1 MRSSLRTGY
10 LAALLALPIAAAYA
24 PPAAAQETQV
34 QVIRPRS
41 VERPDTTGLANA
53 PETFV
58 HADTAGLIALGSCA
72 PRLRDA
78 AANLELLLIS
88 ANTSSSTEVRGD
100 TLFTFKSALGDY
112 APQARTA
119 YGLAADEL
127 VRVDCTTNR
136 PIGKARRAPPPQQ

>member
-1 MRSSLRTGY
+1 MRNPLRFSVQA
-10 LAALLALPIAAAYA
+10 AALALSILAFQVTPG
-24 PPAAAQETQV
+24 AAQDNRV
-34 QVIRPRS
+34 QIVRPRPL
-41 VERPDTTGLANA
+41 ERPDTTGLVNA
-53 PETFV
+53 PEVFV
-58 HADTAGLIALGSCA
+58 QADPQLMVALGACA

-78 AANLELLLIS
+78 AANLELLLIA

-119 YGLAADEL
+119 YGLTTEEL

-136 PIGKARRAPPPQQ
+136 PIGKARRAPAPQP

>member
-1 MRSSLRTGY
+1 MRRFLKSTFRAGLF
-10 LAALLALPIAAAYA
+10 ALSITAVQAI
-24 PPAAAQETQV
+24 PAAAQENRV
-34 QVIRPRS
+34 QIVRPRP
-41 VERPDTTGLANA
+41 VERPDTTGLVNA
-53 PETFV
+53 PEAFV
-58 HADTAGLIALGSCA
+58 QAEPNPLIALGTCA
-72 PRLRDA
+72 QRLRDA

-112 APQARTA
+112 APQTRSA

-136 PIGKARRAPPPQQ
+136 PISKARRAPSPQP